1 MTSMHMVG
9 KAEELLAAA
18 GWDTLPRINGSHRI
32 YTDAYGVTVGF
43 TPPHGPH
50 PTEWEGVFKDLR
62 KRIDMGLKWRRD
74 IIEREEKKAAH
85 SAALN
90 GNGNGGAME
99 KQHNGPALWHCKNCN
114 RDKPVTAFQRAPH
127 VPSGHLSVCTECMT
141 ELRKAGYARKGSTM
155 GAHLPKGHKPA
166 PVTEQSAAD
175 MMQRVA
181 KVATTIAG
189 SMQRDIQAI
198 MAKPEPV
205 PVEAVCGSCGWR
217 GNAPLLDGQVASDC
231 PACGA
236 VSLRAPAVPAPVVEP
251 EPAPLEVVG
260 QLDLVTLPDVVAI
273 LDAERPQL
281 WVAGDYAVLW
291 DGERAHVLTTRGEG
305 PREGLTPDL
314 AAYILRLLGAP
325 REGKHYY

>member
-1 MTSMHMVG
+1 MHMVG

-18 GWDTLPRINGSHRI
+18 GWDTMPRINGSHRI

-62 KRIDMGLKWRRD
+62 KRIDIGLKWRRD

-85 SAALN
+85 AAALN
-90 GNGNGGAME
+90 GNGDGGAME
-99 KQHNGPALWHCKNCN
+99 KQHNGPALWHCKNCGQ
-114 RDKPVTAFQRAPH
+114 DKPVTAFQRAPH

-141 ELRKAGYARKGSTM
+141 ELRKAGYARKGTTM
-155 GAHLPKGHKPA
+155 GAHLPRGHKPA
-166 PVTEQSAAD
+166 PATEQSATET
-175 MMQRVA
+175 MQRIA
-181 KVATTIAG
+181 KVAVTIAG
-189 SMQRDIQAI
+189 DMQRDINTI
-198 MAKPEPV
+198 MAKPEPAPV
-205 PVEAVCGSCGWR
+205 PVA
-217 GNAPLLDGQVASDC
+217 
-231 PACGA
+231 
-236 VSLRAPAVPAPVVEP
+236 EP

-273 LDAERPQL
+273 FDGSVQPQL

-291 DGERAHVLTTRGEG
+291 DGEHVHVLTTMGEG

-325 REGKHYY
+325 REGKHFY